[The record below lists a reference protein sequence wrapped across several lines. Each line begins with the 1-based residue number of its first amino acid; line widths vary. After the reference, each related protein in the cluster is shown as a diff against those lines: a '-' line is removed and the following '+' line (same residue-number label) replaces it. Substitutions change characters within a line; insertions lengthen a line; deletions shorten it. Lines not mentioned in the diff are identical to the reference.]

1 MGRFKVAV
9 KVSSSNPVFTSSV
22 YRMLSPD
29 NATPPRGVTVEEVVG
44 EDGASYELVFT
55 APGGLKELR
64 TLKGSVDEVLKLLEV
79 AEKLAMFK

>member
-1 MGRFKVAV
+1 MAGFKAV
-9 KVSSSNPVFTSSV
+9 VKASSGNPCFIASV
-22 YRMLSPD
+22 YRMLHPD
-29 NATPPRGVTVEEVVG
+29 NATPPKGVVIEERVSG
-44 EDGASYELVFT
+44 EGSSYELVFT

>member
-1 MGRFKVAV
+1 V
-9 KVSSSNPVFTSSV
+9 KVSSSNPVFITSV
-22 YRMLSPD
+22 YRMLHPD
-29 NATPPRGVTVEEVVG
+29 NATPPRGVTVEEVVD
-44 EDGASYELVFT
+44 EEATSYELVFT